1 MARFPGYGPK
11 AYRDKNA
18 DKPVEDYVS
27 QVNGREGTE
36 TKDPAKLGRFKN
48 PTKAEREYQSQ
59 WDEQ

>member
-27 QVNGREGTE
+27 QVNGREGTKTE
-36 TKDPAKLGRFKN
+36 DPAKLGKN
-48 PTKAEREYQSQ
+48 KNLTKAERARQAEYY
-59 WDEQ
+59 EQ